1 MDYLQKSKENF
12 YNFIK
17 KQNIIWDLSDKGIII
32 DDTEVKIKPLRDKK
46 KANIEIVS
54 IIDEYIDEN
63 ITYVETID
71 VKLTMFGKTKRKSN
85 I

>member
-54 IIDEYIDEN
+54 IDENIDED